1 MCSRRFRMMMVS
13 APAKTTSVPRSI
25 WNTEAYLRQ
34 GVVHDHM
41 RAPMVHLFLI
51 SLGFIILSGTIW
63 GVFMLHACKPLRQDG
78 SRATCMMELHEGLWH
93 TCRAGWAT
101 CMMELHEG
109 QSEHFKLRVRYK
121 MALTEKVLL
130 TPVRSITMTACG
142 QHVLSLC
149 V

>member
-1 MCSRRFRMMMVS
+1 MPSR
-13 APAKTTSVPRSI
+13 
-25 WNTEAYLRQ
+25 
-34 GVVHDHM
+34 
-41 RAPMVHLFLI
+41 
-51 SLGFIILSGTIW
+51 LGD
-63 GVFMLHACKPLRQDG
+63 MH
-78 SRATCMMELHEGLWH
+78 
-93 TCRAGWAT
+93 
-101 CMMELHEG
+101 MELHEG

>member
-1 MCSRRFRMMMVS
+1 
-13 APAKTTSVPRSI
+13 
-25 WNTEAYLRQ
+25 
-34 GVVHDHM
+34 M
-41 RAPMVHLFLI
+41 RVC
-51 SLGFIILSGTIW
+51 GT
-63 GVFMLHACKPLRQDG
+63 HAEQ
-78 SRATCMMELHEGLWH
+78 
-93 TCRAGWAT
+93 AGRHAL
-101 CMMELHEG
+101 MELHEG

>member
-1 MCSRRFRMMMVS
+1 
-13 APAKTTSVPRSI
+13 
-25 WNTEAYLRQ
+25 
-34 GVVHDHM
+34 
-41 RAPMVHLFLI
+41 
-51 SLGFIILSGTIW
+51 
-63 GVFMLHACKPLRQDG
+63 MLHACKPLRQDG